1 MAQREWAR
9 TGLIGPMQGAI
20 PTQSRNLSREV
31 GRTTGVYVPYSFRA
45 VACVLLR
52 STWTDQYRKVLW
64 DRICG
69 FSSSSEKTRKSNR
82 SQMSLQRKHF
92 LLIYLK
98 ILSVGPAGVWTRDLP
113 LRGPALY
120 QLTELTR
127 RRLINQD
134 WSNIQSKNY
143 GDNSRMSQECTEA
156 LCSFHVK
163 GTKWNRK
170 QIKPLIIN
178 AILFIFFEPAIVV
191 NRYMTCALFNWIL
204 KKKLSFLKKNLSSEK
219 KNLSFE
225 KNPEFW
231 KHLSSFKK
239 SEFKKTLS
247 FEKIWVFKKN

>member
-1 MAQREWAR
+1 
-9 TGLIGPMQGAI
+9 MQGAI
-20 PTQSRNLSREV
+20 PTQSHNLSREV
-31 GRTTGVYVPYSFRA
+31 GHTTGVYVPYSLGA
-45 VACVLLR
+45 VACVLLC
-52 STWTDQYRKVLW
+52 STWTDQCRKVLW
-64 DRICG
+64 DRTCG

-82 SQMSLQRKHF
+82 SQMSLQRQHF

-98 ILSVGPAGVWTRDLP
+98 ILSVGAAGVWTRDLP

-143 GDNSRMSQECTEA
+143 GDNSLMSQECTEA

-163 GTKWNRK
+163 GTKWNGK

-191 NRYMTCALFNWIL
+191 NRYLTCALFNWIL
-204 KKKLSFLKKNLSSEK
+204 KKKLSFFKKNLISEK
-219 KNLSFE
+219 K
-225 KNPEFW
+225 KPEFW

-239 SEFKKTLS
+239 SEFKKYLS
-247 FEKIWVFKKN
+247 FEKIWVFFKKK

>member
-1 MAQREWAR
+1 
-9 TGLIGPMQGAI
+9 MQGAI

-31 GRTTGVYVPYSFRA
+31 GRTTGVYIPYSFRA
-45 VACVLLR
+45 VASVLLR

-64 DRICG
+64 DRTCG

-82 SQMSLQRKHF
+82 SQMSLQRQHF

-98 ILSVGPAGVWTRDLP
+98 ILSVGSAGVWTRDLP

-143 GDNSRMSQECTEA
+143 GDNSLMSQECTEA

-163 GTKWNRK
+163 GTKWNGK

-191 NRYMTCALFNWIL
+191 NRYMTCALF
-204 KKKLSFLKKNLSSEK
+204 KLDFEEKTQFFLKKPEFWK
-219 KNLSFE
+219 KPLSFE
-225 KNPEFW
+225 KKSEFW

-239 SEFKKTLS
+239 
-247 FEKIWVFKKN
+247 IWVFKKN

>member
-1 MAQREWAR
+1 MGTNGTHRSHAR
-9 TGLIGPMQGAI
+9 CHPYPI
-20 PTQSRNLSREV
+20 PQPLKRLATPLGSTSPNF
-31 GRTTGVYVPYSFRA
+31 FRA

-52 STWTDQYRKVLW
+52 STWTDQCQKVLW
-64 DRICG
+64 DRTCG
-69 FSSSSEKTRKSNR
+69 FSFSSEKTRKSNR
-82 SQMSLQRKHF
+82 SQMSLQRQHF
-92 LLIYLK
+92 RLIYLK
-98 ILSVGPAGVWTRDLP
+98 ILSVGPAGVWTHDLP
-113 LRGPALY
+113 LRGPAIY

-163 GTKWNRK
+163 GTKWNGK

-191 NRYMTCALFNWIL
+191 NRYMTCALFKLDFEEKTQFFFKKTWVL
-204 KKKLSFLKKNLSSEK
+204 KKT
-219 KNLSFE
+219 
-225 KNPEFW
+225 PEFW

-239 SEFKKTLS
+239 
-247 FEKIWVFKKN
+247 IWV

>member
-1 MAQREWAR
+1 
-9 TGLIGPMQGAI
+9 MQGAI

-64 DRICG
+64 DRTCG

-143 GDNSRMSQECTEA
+143 GDNSPMSQECTEA

-163 GTKWNRK
+163 GTKWNGK

-231 KHLSSFKK
+231 KHLSSFKT
-239 SEFKKTLS
+239 SEFKKNLR
-247 FEKIWVFKKN
+247 FEKIWVFKKKN

>member
-1 MAQREWAR
+1 MKYQSGVVDVMLCYTCQCQWNHYHFCHYGPLPFYQRS
-9 TGLIGPMQGAI
+9 TVFVSPMIMEKKTNDFGEGNGFSSHLQ
-20 PTQSRNLSREV
+20 RD
-31 GRTTGVYVPYSFRA
+31 
-45 VACVLLR
+45 C
-52 STWTDQYRKVLW
+52 TWTDQCRKVLW
-64 DRICG
+64 DRTCG

-82 SQMSLQRKHF
+82 SQMSLQRQHF

-127 RRLINQD
+127 RRLINQY
-134 WSNIQSKNY
+134 WSKIQSKNY
-143 GDNSRMSQECTEA
+143 GDNSLMSQECTEA

-163 GTKWNRK
+163 GTKWNRE

-204 KKKLSFLKKNLSSEK
+204 KKKLSFFKKNLSSEK
-219 KNLSFE
+219 KKPWVL
-225 KNPEFW
+225 
-231 KHLSSFKK
+231 KK
-239 SEFKKTLS
+239 TWVLKTSEF
-247 FEKIWVFKKN
+247 F

>member
-1 MAQREWAR
+1 
-9 TGLIGPMQGAI
+9 MQGAI
-20 PTQSRNLSREV
+20 PTQSHNLSREV
-31 GRTTGVYVPYSFRA
+31 GHTTGVYVPYSFRA

-52 STWTDQYRKVLW
+52 STWTDQCRKVLW
-64 DRICG
+64 DRTCG

-82 SQMSLQRKHF
+82 SQMSLQRQHF

-143 GDNSRMSQECTEA
+143 GDNSLMSQECTEA

-191 NRYMTCALFNWIL
+191 NRYMTCALFNLDFEEKTQFFLEL
-204 KKKLSFLKKNLSSEK
+204 K
-219 KNLSFE
+219 
-225 KNPEFW
+225 PEFW
-231 KHLSSFKK
+231 KKTWVLKT
-239 SEFKKTLS
+239 SEF
-247 FEKIWVFKKN
+247 F

>member
-1 MAQREWAR
+1 
-9 TGLIGPMQGAI
+9 MQGAI

-64 DRICG
+64 DRTCG

-98 ILSVGPAGVWTRDLP
+98 ILSVGSAGVWTRDLP

-143 GDNSRMSQECTEA
+143 GDNSLMSQECTEA
-156 LCSFHVK
+156 LCAFHVK
-163 GTKWNRK
+163 GTKWNGK

-219 KNLSFE
+219 KNLSFA

-247 FEKIWVFKKN
+247 FEKIWVF

>member
-1 MAQREWAR
+1 MGTNGTHRSHAR
-9 TGLIGPMQGAI
+9 CHPYPI
-20 PTQSRNLSREV
+20 PQPVKRLATPLGSTSPNF
-31 GRTTGVYVPYSFRA
+31 FRA

-52 STWTDQYRKVLW
+52 STWTDQCQKVLW
-64 DRICG
+64 DRTCG

-98 ILSVGPAGVWTRDLP
+98 ILSVGSAGVWTRDLP

-143 GDNSRMSQECTEA
+143 GDNSLMSQECTEA

-163 GTKWNRK
+163 GTKWNGK

-191 NRYMTCALFNWIL
+191 NRYMTCALF
-204 KKKLSFLKKNLSSEK
+204 KLDFEEKTQFFLKKPEFWK
-219 KNLSFE
+219 KPLSFE
-225 KNPEFW
+225 KKSEFW

-239 SEFKKTLS
+239 
-247 FEKIWVFKKN
+247 IWV

>member
-1 MAQREWAR
+1 MGTNGTHRSHAR
-9 TGLIGPMQGAI
+9 CHPYPI
-20 PTQSRNLSREV
+20 PQPVKRLATPLGSTSPNF
-31 GRTTGVYVPYSFRA
+31 FRA

-52 STWTDQYRKVLW
+52 STWTDQCQKVLW
-64 DRICG
+64 DRTCG

-82 SQMSLQRKHF
+82 SQMSLQRQHF

-98 ILSVGPAGVWTRDLP
+98 ILSVGSAGVWTRDLP

-143 GDNSRMSQECTEA
+143 GDNSLMLQECTEA

-163 GTKWNRK
+163 GTKWNGK

-191 NRYMTCALFNWIL
+191 NRYMTCALF
-204 KKKLSFLKKNLSSEK
+204 KLDFEEKTQFFLKKPEFWK
-219 KNLSFE
+219 KPLSFE
-225 KNPEFW
+225 KKSEFW

-239 SEFKKTLS
+239 
-247 FEKIWVFKKN
+247 IWV

>member
-1 MAQREWAR
+1 
-9 TGLIGPMQGAI
+9 MQGAI

-82 SQMSLQRKHF
+82 SQMSLQRQHF

-98 ILSVGPAGVWTRDLP
+98 ILSVGSAGVWTRDLP

-143 GDNSRMSQECTEA
+143 GDNSLMFQECTEA

-163 GTKWNRK
+163 GTKWNGK

-191 NRYMTCALFNWIL
+191 NRYMTCALF
-204 KKKLSFLKKNLSSEK
+204 KLDFEEKTQFFLKKPEFWK
-219 KNLSFE
+219 KPLSFE
-225 KNPEFW
+225 KKSEFW

-239 SEFKKTLS
+239 
-247 FEKIWVFKKN
+247 IWV

>member
-1 MAQREWAR
+1 
-9 TGLIGPMQGAI
+9 MQGAI

-64 DRICG
+64 DRTCG

-82 SQMSLQRKHF
+82 SQMSLQRKH
-92 LLIYLK
+92 
-98 ILSVGPAGVWTRDLP
+98 ILSVGSAGVWTRDLP

-143 GDNSRMSQECTEA
+143 GDNSLMSQECTEA

-163 GTKWNRK
+163 GTKWNGK

-247 FEKIWVFKKN
+247 FEKIWVF

>member
-1 MAQREWAR
+1 
-9 TGLIGPMQGAI
+9 MQGAI

-64 DRICG
+64 DRTCG

-82 SQMSLQRKHF
+82 SQMSLQRQHF
-92 LLIYLK
+92 RLIYLK

-113 LRGPALY
+113 LRGPAIY

-127 RRLINQD
+127 QRLINQD

-163 GTKWNRK
+163 GTKWNGK

-204 KKKLSFLKKNLSSEK
+204 KKKLSFFKKK
-219 KNLSFE
+219 
-225 KNPEFW
+225 PEFW
-231 KHLSSFKK
+231 KKKPEFWKK
-239 SEFKKTLS
+239 SWVLKTSEF
-247 FEKIWVFKKN
+247 F

>member
-1 MAQREWAR
+1 
-9 TGLIGPMQGAI
+9 MQGAI

-64 DRICG
+64 DRTCG

-82 SQMSLQRKHF
+82 SQMSLQRQHF

-98 ILSVGPAGVWTRDLP
+98 ILSVGSAGVWTRDLP

-143 GDNSRMSQECTEA
+143 GDNSLMSQECTEA

-163 GTKWNRK
+163 GTKWNGK

>member
-1 MAQREWAR
+1 MGTNGTHRSHAR
-9 TGLIGPMQGAI
+9 CHPYPI
-20 PTQSRNLSREV
+20 PQPVKRLATPLGSTSPNF
-31 GRTTGVYVPYSFRA
+31 FRA

-52 STWTDQYRKVLW
+52 STWTDQCQKVLW
-64 DRICG
+64 DRTCG

-82 SQMSLQRKHF
+82 SQMSLQRQHF
-92 LLIYLK
+92 RLIYLK

-113 LRGPALY
+113 LRGPAIY

-143 GDNSRMSQECTEA
+143 SDNSRMSQECREA

-163 GTKWNRK
+163 GTKWNGK
-170 QIKPLIIN
+170 QIKPLIVN

-191 NRYMTCALFNWIL
+191 HRYMTCALF
-204 KKKLSFLKKNLSSEK
+204 KLDFEEKTQFFLKKPEFWK
-219 KNLSFE
+219 KPLSFE
-225 KNPEFW
+225 KKSEFW

-239 SEFKKTLS
+239 
-247 FEKIWVFKKN
+247 IWV

>member
-1 MAQREWAR
+1 M
-9 TGLIGPMQGAI
+9 
-20 PTQSRNLSREV
+20 
-31 GRTTGVYVPYSFRA
+31 
-45 VACVLLR
+45 
-52 STWTDQYRKVLW
+52 LW
-64 DRICG
+64 DRTRG
-69 FSSSSEKTRKSNR
+69 FLSLPEKTRKSNHL
-82 SQMSLQRKHF
+82 QMSLQRQHF

-143 GDNSRMSQECTEA
+143 GDNSLMSQECTEA

-163 GTKWNRK
+163 GTKWNGK

-191 NRYMTCALFNWIL
+191 NRYMICALF
-204 KKKLSFLKKNLSSEK
+204 KLDFEK
-219 KNLSFE
+219 KNSFFFKKPE
-225 KNPEFW
+225 FWKKNPEFW
-231 KHLSSFKK
+231 KHLSFFLKSDSKKTWVLKK
-239 SEFKKTLS
+239 SEF
-247 FEKIWVFKKN
+247 FKKINVKRKNLGFNKGKYCRYENKTANLK

>member
-1 MAQREWAR
+1 
-9 TGLIGPMQGAI
+9 MQGAI

-82 SQMSLQRKHF
+82 SQMSLQRQHF

-98 ILSVGPAGVWTRDLP
+98 ILSVGSAGVWTRDLP
-113 LRGPALY
+113 LRGPVLY

-163 GTKWNRK
+163 GTKWNGK

-191 NRYMTCALFNWIL
+191 NRYMTCALFKLDFEEKTQFFFKKTWVL
-204 KKKLSFLKKNLSSEK
+204 KKT
-219 KNLSFE
+219 
-225 KNPEFW
+225 PEFW

-239 SEFKKTLS
+239 
-247 FEKIWVFKKN
+247 IWV

>member
-20 PTQSRNLSREV
+20 PTQSHNLSREV
-31 GRTTGVYVPYSFRA
+31 GHTTEVYIPYSFRA
-45 VACVLLR
+45 MACVLLR
-52 STWTDQYRKVLW
+52 STWTDQCRKVLW
-64 DRICG
+64 DRTCG

-82 SQMSLQRKHF
+82 SQMSLQRQHF
-92 LLIYLK
+92 RLIYLK

-113 LRGPALY
+113 LHGPAIY

-163 GTKWNRK
+163 GTKWNGK

-191 NRYMTCALFNWIL
+191 NRYMTCALF
-204 KKKLSFLKKNLSSEK
+204 KLDFEEKTQFFLKKTWVLK
-219 KNLSFE
+219 KT
-225 KNPEFW
+225 PEFW
-231 KHLSSFKK
+231 K
-239 SEFKKTLS
+239 
-247 FEKIWVFKKN
+247 KIWVLKTSEFF

>member
-1 MAQREWAR
+1 M
-9 TGLIGPMQGAI
+9 
-20 PTQSRNLSREV
+20 
-31 GRTTGVYVPYSFRA
+31 
-45 VACVLLR
+45 
-52 STWTDQYRKVLW
+52 LW
-64 DRICG
+64 DRTCG
-69 FSSSSEKTRKSNR
+69 FLSLPKKTRKSNHL
-82 SQMSLQRKHF
+82 QMSLQRQHF

-163 GTKWNRK
+163 GTKWNGK

-191 NRYMTCALFNWIL
+191 NRYMTCALFKL
-204 KKKLSFLKKNLSSEK
+204 DFEKKTLFFFLKTWVLK
-219 KNLSFE
+219 

-231 KHLSSFKK
+231 KHLIFFFLNLSLKK
-239 SEFKKTLS
+239 PEFWKNLS
-247 FEKIWVFKKN
+247 FLKKLMSKGKTWALTKENIVGMKIKPQT